1 MCICSFNKTVGI
13 IDVFNRLYVDTR
25 SNKKIN
31 LFEALG
37 KFHIVMK
44 EEMYNNYDEYTTKES
59 KASNNSPTT
68 SSSSHMATSTP
79 RLAPKQAGNKPFTR
93 NATPDDIET
102 VFNPRTGEQISLND
116 AIKLGLYDRR
126 SSKYVDFISRRKM
139 SIEEAAEKGMIVL
152 KPDVN
157 SEDYQFLHINGIIN
171 PLTREKMELS
181 EAIESGILDYVECEI
196 HDPETGQTL
205 TLLEAYDKGFLI
217 TSVRNHANSPQE
229 LIEAPVAVISTPA
242 SPSVSIRNEVL
253 VETNQTQDFKIRKNS
268 QMLSQT
274 LPRQPMKAEHKPTSI
289 LKRQESQDSEL
300 DKTELV
306 AVVEPNKVEAT
317 SSSKLKSQSCN
328 QMSTKSFKSQ
338 SQSPMRN
345 NKRDKSFDFS
355 SCKPRGNCLFVS
367 LKTGE

>member
-1 MCICSFNKTVGI
+1 
-13 IDVFNRLYVDTR
+13 
-25 SNKKIN
+25 
-31 LFEALG
+31 
-37 KFHIVMK
+37 MK
-44 EEMYNNYDEYTTKES
+44 EELYNNYDEFNTSENKR
-59 KASNNSPTT
+59 SNSNPT
-68 SSSSHMATSTP
+68 SSSSHIATSTP
-79 RLAPKQAGNKPFTR
+79 RLAARQAGNKPFTR
-93 NATPDDIET
+93 KAALDDIET

-171 PLTREKMELS
+171 PLTKEKMELS

-217 TSVRNHANSPQE
+217 TSVRNHPNSPQE

-242 SPSVSIRNEVL
+242 SPSNSIRNEVL
-253 VETNQTQDFKIRKNS
+253 VETNQAQDFKLRKNS

-289 LKRQESQDSEL
+289 LKRQESQESEM
-300 DKTELV
+300 DKKELV
-306 AVVEPNKVEAT
+306 AIVEPSKVEAT

-328 QMSTKSFKSQ
+328 QMSTKTFKSQ

-345 NKRDKSFDFS
+345 SKRDKSFDFS
-355 SCKPRGNCLFVS
+355 SCKPRGNCLFII